1 MNAVD
6 IPTDLDAPKRILF
19 WTIDQAIPFSI
30 FFVGGM
36 LAGKLLY
43 GIAVG
48 VAVSWALDKYRNS
61 RSDGLMQHFLW
72 YYGVLPLKGR
82 AVVNPFIRRIYPG

>member
-1 MNAVD
+1 MNAVE

-19 WTIDQAIPFSI
+19 WTIDQAIPFSV

-43 GIAVG
+43 GIAIG
-48 VAVSWALDKYRNS
+48 VAVSWVLDKYRNS

-82 AVVNPFIRRIYPG
+82 AVINPYIRRIYPG